1 MKNVKFYVYEDGELV
16 GEEVMRDL
24 NDYDEIS
31 EVMIEYFESED
42 WDREDDGDEIWIGVS
57 ECEYMVNKKY

>member
-42 WDREDDGDEIWIGVS
+42 WDREDDGDEIWIELLG
-57 ECEYMVNKKY
+57 YWLTIT

>member
-42 WDREDDGDEIWIGVS
+42 WEREDSGDEIWIGVS